1 MEAHPGKKQCI
12 AALARPQF
20 QKKASTPF
28 QETIHRLSRRQAG
41 LITEEIHLRGVGP
54 VPVKLLLIEI
64 VFFHAA
70 IILRLAGFSWPQK
83 GLPFF

>member
-1 MEAHPGKKQCI
+1 MEAHPGKKHCI
-12 AALARPQF
+12 PSLTRAEF
-20 QKKASTPF
+20 QDEAGPLF
-28 QETIHRLSRRQAG
+28 QETIHCLSRRQAG
-41 LITEEIHLRGVGP
+41 LITEEIHLRGIGP

-70 IILRLAGFSWPQK
+70 IILRLAGFFWPEK